1 MAAVINQQA
10 VEQALIPW
18 VGTGLVRGTALAEEA
33 GHILRTYAPYKEDLP
48 ALAKRID
55 SFLFT
60 WLHGLLGSSMTV
72 IRDNGCQAR
81 IYVADLPLITDD
93 LLGVLF
99 DSLSPY
105 SVNFAL
111 LKDYSMQTGSL
122 SAMRVLYQKYD
133 QFQCPAEKQ
142 IMARVIRENYPP
154 WRYQHWLPAEA

>member
-10 VEQALIPW
+10 VDRALIPW
-18 VGTGLVRGTALAEEA
+18 VGSMLVQGTDLAQEA

-48 ALAKRID
+48 ALAQRME

-72 IRDNGCQAR
+72 TRDNGCQAR
-81 IYVADLPLITDD
+81 IYVADLPLIADD

-105 SVNFAL
+105 SVNFCL

-122 SAMRVLYQKYD
+122 NAMRVLYQRYD
-133 QFQCPAEKQ
+133 QFQSPEEKQ
-142 IMARVIRENYPP
+142 IMARVIRENNPP
-154 WRYQHWLPAEA
+154 WRYQHWLPQEA